1 MFLSGF
7 ADEAGNS
14 LATQIKAIKT
24 LGWDF
29 IELRNVEGKNLAS
42 FDQAEFEF
50 LQKSLHEAKLRI
62 NCFGSPVANWSRQA
76 RSEEDFQKD
85 LNDLNSALPRMQKL
99 GIKLIRGMSYV
110 PASDEEPDNPEL
122 EQIIF
127 RKVKELV
134 QRCADAGIVYGH
146 ENCRNYGG
154 MSWQHTLKLLEAV
167 NHENLKLIFDTGNPV
182 FTLRRIGKPPYHT
195 QSAWE
200 FYSKV
205 KEHITYVHI
214 KDGTALINEKGEPV
228 TTYCFAGDG
237 EGDVRAILIDLFRQG
252 YDGGF
257 SIEPH
262 VATVFHAD
270 DNPEGTALQQQR
282 RFDTFVSYGREFEQ
296 LVKQCQAKATQK

>member
-1 MFLSGF
+1 MFLTGF
-7 ADEAGNS
+7 ADEAGPG

-29 IELRNVEGKNLAS
+29 IELRNVDGKNLAT
-42 FDQAEFEF
+42 FDEAEFTY
-50 LQKSLHEAKLRI
+50 LQEALAEANLSI
-62 NCFGSPVANWSRQA
+62 NCFGSPVANWSRHP

-85 LNDLNSALPRMQKL
+85 LSDLASALPRMQKL

-110 PASDEEPDNPEL
+110 PANNEEPDNPEL
-122 EQIIF
+122 EKIIF
-127 RKVKELV
+127 GKIKELV

-154 MSWQHTLKLLEAV
+154 LSWQHTLKLLEAV
-167 NHENLKLIFDTGNPV
+167 NHDNLKLIFDTGNPV
-182 FTLRRIGKPPYHT
+182 FTLRHIGKPPYPT

-205 KEHITYVHI
+205 KEHIIYVHI
-214 KDGTALINEKGEPV
+214 KDCTAHIDEKGTPV
-228 TTYCFAGDG
+228 PAFCFAGDG
-237 EGDVRAILIDLFRQG
+237 EGDVRAILIDLFRNG

-270 DNPEGTALQQQR
+270 DNPEDSVVQRKR
-282 RFDTFVSYGREFEQ
+282 RFDTFVSYGKEFEQ
-296 LVKQCQAKATQK
+296 LVKQCQAKAKR

>member
-182 FTLRRIGKPPYHT
+182 FTLRRMENRRIIHSRHKNSTAKSRAYN
-195 QSAWE
+195 
-200 FYSKV
+200 
-205 KEHITYVHI
+205 YVHI
-214 KDGTALINEKGEPV
+214 KDGTALINERRTGNH
-228 TTYCFAGDG
+228 
-237 EGDVRAILIDLFRQG
+237 ILFR
-252 YDGGF
+252 
-257 SIEPH
+257 
-262 VATVFHAD
+262 
-270 DNPEGTALQQQR
+270 R
-282 RFDTFVSYGREFEQ
+282 RRRR
-296 LVKQCQAKATQK
+296 